1 MNFLY
6 RMHEG
11 FGRGT
16 SVEGFDGIK
25 CLRNFLSCINNKDKL
40 TIFIDNSSDEFC
52 QTIKDI
58 HPNIV
63 KINLGNCK
71 SFLFAVN
78 YAIKNFDKEER
89 VYFVEN
95 DYLHMPNIEKYLE
108 DGFNTGAKFVGLYDH
123 PDKYR
128 VYPDLRSKIFLGK
141 KRYWRTTPSTC
152 MTFATTVESLIT
164 HFNFNGEFIDGLNL
178 SLELQDTNKTLE
190 IYKESNDVK
199 GMVAK
204 NGEDTDLKLYN
215 IAYETGKWGLA
226 AKFSGSKSYGQ
237 IDDSKYF
244 DFPRNYDFAISM
256 WIKIPPSQSYTT
268 NSSNFIIGKNGNGIA
283 TIRYSRN
290 R

>member
-40 TIFIDNSSDEFC
+40 TIFIDNSSDKFC

-95 DYLHMPNIEKYLE
+95 DYLHKPNIEKYLE

-164 HFNFNGEFIDGLNL
+164 HFNLIKQACSAPVAPEDHALFTNIQQTGDILVTPMPGRATH
-178 SLELQDTNKTLE
+178 LEK
-190 IYKESNDVK
+190 
-199 GMVAK
+199 
-204 NGEDTDLKLYN
+204 TDLSPFVD
-215 IAYETGKWGLA
+215 W
-226 AKFSGSKSYGQ
+226 FSC
-237 IDDSKYF
+237 
-244 DFPRNYDFAISM
+244 N
-256 WIKIPPSQSYTT
+256 
-268 NSSNFIIGKNGNGIA
+268 
-283 TIRYSRN
+283 
-290 R
+290 